1 MTQESASSE
10 MGAIHAK
17 SPYWSDIWTA
27 LIYLETKPIFS
38 MRSQAI
44 PRQAKVA
51 WQGMKIGL
59 LNAICD

>member
-17 SPYWSDIWTA
+17 FQYWSDIWTA
-27 LIYLETKPIFS
+27 LICLETKTIFS
-38 MRSQAI
+38 KRSQAI
-44 PRQAKVA
+44 PRQAEVA
-51 WQGMKIGL
+51 WQDMKIGL